1 MSDYRQALLK
11 IIYNMAKREVKMPTD
26 QYLEQLMHDY
36 GDSIFRMCF
45 LYLKD
50 YQLAEDATQET
61 FIKAFRNYKSFNHGS
76 SEKTWI
82 VRIAINCCKNIMRTH
97 WFRTRRNSAEE
108 FVKEASDNPTER
120 WIEKRTISDAI
131 MKLNI
136 SDRIVIL
143 LYYYH
148 EFSLKDIAEI
158 IDGNEN
164 MVNQRLYRARG
175 RLKKILMEE
184 GYNCEDE
191 MSN

>member
-1 MSDYRQALLK
+1 
-11 IIYNMAKREVKMPTD
+11 MPTD

-61 FIKAFRNYKSFNHGS
+61 FIKALKNYKNFNHDS

-97 WFRTRRNSAEE
+97 WFRTQRNSAEE
-108 FVKEASDNPTER
+108 FTKEASDNPTER
-120 WIEKRTISDAI
+120 WVEKRTISDAI
-131 MKLNI
+131 MKLSI
-136 SDRIVIL
+136 SDRTIII

-148 EFSLKDIAEI
+148 ELSLKDIAEI
-158 IDGNEN
+158 IEGNEN

-184 GYNCEDE
+184 GYNYEYE
-191 MSN
+191 MSD